1 MAVWLWNFWIFS
13 FWGWCLERLL
23 AAVTPSP
30 RQRRRCLLVSPL
42 CPVYGLGMAAVLALP
57 APLLSGWRLYCF
69 GSLAATAVEY
79 LYHWW
84 GDCFL
89 RVRFWDYTSVPG
101 NLRGRVC
108 LPFSLAWG
116 LLMFPAVKLAAP
128 AAAAP
133 HLAVPDGL
141 CRRRGVF
148 PPLSGRH
155 PRPERPAVRLLKAC
169 QLPVDRIPAMG
180 ACPSRGFLLEC
191 RYRKHKGDCYGT
203 Q

>member
-13 FWGWCLERLL
+13 FWGWCLERLF
-23 AAVTPSP
+23 AAVTHSP
-30 RQRRRCLLVSPL
+30 RHRRRW
-42 CPVYGLGMAAVLALP
+42 VLALP
-57 APLLSGWRLYCF
+57 APLLSGWRLYFF

-128 AAAAP
+128 AAAALALRVP
-133 HLAVPDGL
+133 PLLTWLCLMVFTADVVCSLRFLAVTHDL
-141 CRRRGVF
+141 NALRR
-148 PPLSGRH
+148 
-155 PRPERPAVRLLKAC
+155 A
-169 QLPVDRIPAMG
+169 I
-180 ACPSRGFLLEC
+180 
-191 RYRKHKGDCYGT
+191 
-203 Q
+203 

>member
-13 FWGWCLERLL
+13 FWGWCLERLF
-23 AAVTPSP
+23 AAVTHSP

-57 APLLSGWRLYCF
+57 APLLSGWRLYVF
-69 GSLAATAVEY
+69 GGLAATAVEY

-116 LLMFPAVKLAAP
+116 LLMFPAVKAGRP
-128 AAAAP
+128 
-133 HLAVPDGL
+133 GS
-141 CRRRGVF
+141 RRAG
-148 PPLSGRH
+148 PG
-155 PRPERPAVRLLKAC
+155 
-169 QLPVDRIPAMG
+169 
-180 ACPSRGFLLEC
+180 SRRSSHGC
-191 RYRKHKGDCYGT
+191 A
-203 Q
+203 

>member
-13 FWGWCLERLL
+13 FWGWCLERLF
-23 AAVTPSP
+23 AAVTHSP

-57 APLLSGWRLYCF
+57 APLLSGWRLYVF
-69 GSLAATAVEY
+69 GGLTATAAEY

-116 LLMFPAVKLAAP
+116 LLMFPAVKLATP
-128 AAAAP
+128 AAAALALRVP
-133 HLAVPDGL
+133 PLLTWLCLMSFTADAVCSLRFLAVTHDL
-141 CRRRGVF
+141 EALRR
-148 PPLSGRH
+148 
-155 PRPERPAVRLLKAC
+155 A
-169 QLPVDRIPAMG
+169 I
-180 ACPSRGFLLEC
+180 
-191 RYRKHKGDCYGT
+191 
-203 Q
+203 

>member
-13 FWGWCLERLL
+13 FWGWCLERLF
-23 AAVTPSP
+23 AAVTHSP

-42 CPVYGLGMAAVLALP
+42 CPVYGLGMGAVLALP
-57 APLLSGWRLYCF
+57 APLLSGWRLYFF

-89 RVRFWDYTSVPG
+89 RLRFWDYTSVPG

-116 LLMFPAVKLAAP
+116 ALSLPMVWWVHPRLAPLLAA
-128 AAAAP
+128 
-133 HLAVPDGL
+133 
-141 CRRRGVF
+141 
-148 PPLSGRH
+148 
-155 PRPERPAVRLLKAC
+155 
-169 QLPVDRIPAMG
+169 IPAPVTWLAM
-180 ACPSRGFLLEC
+180 ATVCADLALSAVLL
-191 RYRKHKGDCYGT
+191 RRSGDRNCLRWYAAS
-203 Q
+203 

>member
-13 FWGWCLERLL
+13 FWGWCLERLF
-23 AAVTPSP
+23 AAVTHSP

-57 APLLSGWRLYCF
+57 APLLSGWRLYFF

-128 AAAAP
+128 AAAA
-133 HLAVPDGL
+133 LAL
-141 CRRRGVF
+141 RF
-148 PPLSGRH
+148 PPLLTWLCLMVFAAD
-155 PRPERPAVRLLKAC
+155 AVCSLR
-169 QLPVDRIPAMG
+169 
-180 ACPSRGFLLEC
+180 FLAVTHDLNAL
-191 RYRKHKGDCYGT
+191 RYAF
-203 Q
+203 